1 MKTWWILLLI
11 ATTPALAGSQPVPAP
26 RKVVVGSKNFT
37 ESVILGEIVVQQVR
51 GAGFQAEHRKEL
63 GGTEFVWR
71 ALRAGEVDVYPEY
84 IGTIVREILHEKGV
98 RYEDEIRNALAE
110 QGIRMSHGLG
120 FSNSYALGMKEE
132 RARELRIR
140 AISDLRDR
148 PGLRFRFCDEFLER
162 RDGWPGLRK
171 FYGLPQQDVGCIDHS
186 AAYLGLQGGALDGMD
201 VYTTD
206 AEISHHN
213 VRVLRD
219 DLGYFPVY
227 QAVLV
232 YRADL
237 VQRAPNV
244 VAALRKLENQ
254 ITQDVMVELNH
265 RVRIDGH
272 SERRVAA
279 ELVRVKFDPDVEV
292 PQESV
297 LETLRR
303 HVTQFGRNTGEHL
316 YLVAVSLV
324 AAMALAIPLGVT
336 ASRRP
341 KAGQVILGVVGVIQT
356 LPSLALLV
364 LLIPLFGLGP
374 WPAIIALFLYSL
386 LPIVQNTYAGL
397 QSIPPEASEAAK
409 ALGLPS
415 AARLCRV
422 ELPMASRSILAGVR
436 TAAVINV
443 GVATIGALIG
453 AGGYGQ
459 PILTGIR
466 LNDALLILRGAIPAA
481 LLALAV
487 HALFSVA
494 ERFIIPKGLQRPVES
509 SWISEWP
516 SLA

>member
-1 MKTWWILLLI
+1 M
-11 ATTPALAGSQPVPAP
+11 
-26 RKVVVGSKNFT
+26 VVGSKNFT

-51 GAGFQAEHRKEL
+51 GAGFEAVHRKEL
-63 GGTEFVWR
+63 GGTDFVWR
-71 ALRAGEVDVYPEY
+71 ALAAGEVDVYPEY
-84 IGTIVREILHEKGV
+84 LGTIIWEILPEEDV
-98 RYEDEIRNALAE
+98 RYEDDVRRVLAE
-110 QGIRMSHGLG
+110 HGIRMSRGLG
-120 FSNSYALGMKEE
+120 FANSYALGMQEE

-140 AISDLRDR
+140 TISDLLDH
-148 PGLRFRFCDEFLER
+148 PGLKFRFCDEFLER

-171 FYGLPQQDVGCIDHS
+171 FYGLAQQDVGCIDHS
-186 AAYLGLQGGALDGMD
+186 AAYLGLHRGALDGMD

-219 DLGYFPVY
+219 DWGYFPVY
-227 QAVLV
+227 QAVLL

-237 VQRAPNV
+237 VQRAPRA
-244 VAALRKLENQ
+244 VAALGKLENQ
-254 ITQDVMVELNH
+254 ITRDTMVELNH
-265 RVRIDGH
+265 RVRIGGQ
-272 SERRVAA
+272 SERTVAA
-279 ELVRVKFDPDVEV
+279 ELVRRKFAPNVRV
-292 PQESV
+292 PQETV

-303 HVTQFGRNTGEHL
+303 HVAQFGRNTAEHL
-316 YLVAVSLV
+316 YLVAVSL
-324 AAMALAIPLGVT
+324 AAAIALAIPLGVV
-336 ASRRP
+336 AYRRP

-364 LLIPLFGLGP
+364 LMIPLLGLGP
-374 WPAIIALFLYSL
+374 WPAIVALFLYGL
-386 LPIVQNTYAGL
+386 LPIVENTYAGL
-397 QSIPPEASEAAK
+397 QSVPPEANEAAE
-409 ALGLPS
+409 ALGLPW

-466 LNDALLILRGAIPAA
+466 LNDAMLILRGAIPAV
-481 LLALAV
+481 LLALVV
-487 HALFSVA
+487 HGLFGVA
-494 ERFIIPKGLQRPVES
+494 ERFLIPKGLRKPDGS
-509 SWISEWP
+509 SWISQWP